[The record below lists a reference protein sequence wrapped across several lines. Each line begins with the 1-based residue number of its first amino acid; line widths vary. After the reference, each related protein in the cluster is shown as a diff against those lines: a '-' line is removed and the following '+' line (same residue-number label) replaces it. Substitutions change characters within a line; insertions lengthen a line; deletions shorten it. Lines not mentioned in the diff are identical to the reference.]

1 MPMLARVS
9 TLVGGL
15 AIAVFAF
22 AHAEA
27 DDTAAADDPL
37 RLPLVPTEL
46 VIPSPTFPSFLG
58 TSPLSDLEDAY
69 RMRGARPSVEMT
81 QNEAE
86 TAETRPETGPDGVIA
101 AAVEARRKAEHV
113 RLLAATVLEKAEQL
127 GACPTASEAMTAS
140 GPAPSD
146 EDRADAQ
153 GWAMRADDGATR
165 ADGAGDSVDARIA
178 AAERRADDA
187 EARLSAETAARR
199 IAEEAR
205 AAAERVALEVSAR
218 RELDE
223 APPRGEIGQKSGSRE
238 GRRGRR
244 S

>member
-1 MPMLARVS
+1 MLARLS
-9 TLVGGL
+9 TLAGGL

-27 DDTAAADDPL
+27 DEMDTSDGRL

-46 VIPSPTFPSFLG
+46 VIPPPTFPSFLG
-58 TSPLSDLEDAY
+58 TSRLSDVEDAY
-69 RMRGARPSVEMT
+69 RTRAARPSADVARKI
-81 QNEAE
+81 EAE

-127 GACPTASEAMTAS
+127 GACPTASGETAAS
-140 GPAPSD
+140 GTAPSAA
-146 EDRADAQ
+146 DRADAQ
-153 GWAMRADDGATR
+153 GWAMRAEDGATK
-165 ADGAGDSVDARIA
+165 ADGAGDSVDARLA
-178 AAERRADDA
+178 AAERRAEDA
-187 EARLSAETAARR
+187 EARLAAETAARSA
-199 IAEEAR
+199 AEEAR
-205 AAAERVALEVSAR
+205 AAAERVALEAGTR

-223 APPRGEIGQKSGSRE
+223 APPRGEEGQKSGSRE